1 MGNVMPKR
9 KGRGVA
15 ENFTPQRRNWKDDRR
30 QLLAEQIIQHDE
42 DLAKMGKDNAKH
54 DPLWPEFQYPRRT

>member
-1 MGNVMPKR
+1 MGYVMPKR

-30 QLLAEQIIQHDE
+30 QLLAEKIIQHDE
-42 DLAKMGKDNAKH
+42 DLAKIKRDNEGF
-54 DPLWPEFQYPRRT
+54 DPLYPEDQYKRRK